1 MPNYNRYG
9 RSDLGQAFRTGAVPS
24 SWMDR
29 VRVAFQ
35 GARGAFSEQASRQLL
50 PGQELRLKPCE
61 KFFEVFESLRE
72 ATADLAVVPIE
83 NTLHGSVHENYDHL
97 LHYHPAIL
105 AETYVRIVHNLIGH
119 PKASRGC
126 IERAISHP
134 VALAQCV
141 DFFRRNPDIRAES
154 HYDTGG
160 SVKTVMERAD
170 IQLAAVAS
178 QAAADY
184 YGAQV
189 LEASIEDDPENYT
202 RFFLLG
208 PRDSRGAPADG
219 PCKTSLVFVTK
230 NVSGAL
236 FRCLS
241 AFALRD
247 ISLTKIESRPLKGR
261 PFEYRFYVDICAAPE
276 DENCANALRHLSELT
291 EFMAI
296 LGSYEPAKF
305 PTVPA

>member
-1 MPNYNRYG
+1 
-9 RSDLGQAFRTGAVPS
+9 
-24 SWMDR
+24 MDC

-35 GARGAFSEQASRQLL
+35 GARGAFSEQASRQLVAGR
-50 PGQELRLKPCE
+50 PVEFKPCE
-61 KFFEVFESLRE
+61 KFFEVFETLRDG
-72 ATADLAVVPIE
+72 AADRAVVPIE

-97 LHYHPAIL
+97 LHYHPEIL
-105 AETYVRIVHNLIGH
+105 GETYVRVVHNLIGH
-119 PKASRGC
+119 PDASRAG

-134 VALAQCV
+134 VALAQCL
-141 DFFRRNPDIRAES
+141 DFFRRNPGISAES

-170 IQLAAVAS
+170 LRLAAVAS
-178 QAAADY
+178 SAAADY
-184 YGAQV
+184 YGATI
-189 LEASIEDDPENYT
+189 LEHSIEDDPENYT

-208 PRDSRGAPADG
+208 PREGRNACAEGTR
-219 PCKTSLVFVTK
+219 KTSLVFVTK

-261 PFEYRFYVDICAAPE
+261 PFEYRFYVDISAAPQQE
-276 DENCANALRHLSELT
+276 ECANALRHLSELT

-296 LGSYEPAKF
+296 LGSYEPASI
-305 PTVPA
+305 PAAAA